1 MTNAPFFVDEI
12 TLGSEMTSGQDN
24 VIGSSEKVAK
34 AALVENFLLVVQ
46 LVQAL
51 GGGLQVE
58 ADAFFEVGL
67 PLWFVL
73 SRRERPSGDLVE
85 REVRVLGHFRV
96 ADADHGLE
104 RRIVGPTDVNQLTWK
119 S

>member
-51 GGGLQVE
+51 GGGLQEE

-67 PLWFVL
+67 PL
-73 SRRERPSGDLVE
+73 
-85 REVRVLGHFRV
+85 
-96 ADADHGLE
+96 
-104 RRIVGPTDVNQLTWK
+104 
-119 S
+119 